1 MPMKSSRFALAV
13 ERPRLALSTAACAIA
28 LALAAQSSSPAAL
41 TAQSPP
47 SVAAQA
53 QRLPRVAAGSGHG
66 VVVLPSGAVKV
77 FSHHNKSG
85 ELGQGHTKEM
95 FADEPLDLPDITD
108 AVDAS
113 AGGEFTLVLRAN
125 GTVLAWGDN
134 RGGQAGQGAKAGLQR
149 WEQLPDVSRPSR
161 VGNLEHVRQL
171 SAGTGH
177 SLALLEDG
185 TVRAWGGNGK
195 GKLGI
200 GTEAGADAGYR
211 VPMPTPVKDL
221 ANVKAV
227 SAGWEHSLAV
237 LEDGTVWAWGGNGFG
252 QIGDEVIS
260 NSWVPRRVP
269 GIDKAI
275 AVVAEGRR
283 SLALRADGT
292 VWVWGDGGFEGTD
305 FGGAKGPS
313 IHTDGSTPWTAKPMQ
328 VPSLRGV
335 TAIAAG
341 AAAMALLS
349 DGTLRAWGYNA
360 YGAMG
365 TGVFAE
371 YPRGLQTPK
380 VTNVVSVS
388 TGFNRTYFVRS
399 DGMVLATGSQRYN
412 VEFDLFTPTPIM
424 RPDGTW
430 LLKKIERK

>member
-1 MPMKSSRFALAV
+1 MRAS
-13 ERPRLALSTAACAIA
+13 RLAPPAMRTRLLRFGAACAAAVAIA
-28 LALAAQSSSPAAL
+28 SQSLPPLAAR
-41 TAQSPP
+41 AQSAPP
-47 SVAAQA
+47 ASAQF
-53 QRLPRVAAGSGHG
+53 QRLPRVAANSGHG

-77 FSHHNKSG
+77 FGHHNKSG
-85 ELGQGHTKEM
+85 ELGQGHTREM
-95 FADEPLDLPDITD
+95 FADEPLDVPGITN

-113 AGGEFTLVLRAN
+113 AGEGFTLVLCTD

-134 RGGQAGQGAKAGLQR
+134 RSGQTGQGAKPGLQR
-149 WEQLPDVSRPSR
+149 WEQLPEVSRPSR
-161 VGNLEHVRQL
+161 VGNLDHVRQI
-171 SAGTGH
+171 SAGASH

-211 VPMPTPVKDL
+211 VPMPTAVKNL

-227 SAGWEHSLAV
+227 SAGWEQSLAV

-252 QIGDEVIS
+252 EIGDEVIS

-269 GIDKAI
+269 GVDKVI

-292 VWVWGDGGFEGTD
+292 VWVWGDGGNEGTD
-305 FGGAKGPS
+305 YGGAKSPS
-313 IHTDGSTPWTAKPMQ
+313 IHTDGSNPWTAIPMQ
-328 VPSLRGV
+328 VPGLRGV

-349 DGTLRAWGYNA
+349 DGTLRAWGYNGF
-360 YGAMG
+360 GAMG
-365 TGVFAE
+365 TGVFYE

-380 VTNVVSVS
+380 ITGVASVT
-388 TGFNRTYFVRS
+388 TGLNRSYFVKTN
-399 DGMVLATGSQRYN
+399 GTVYATGAQRYN
-412 VEFDLFTPTPIM
+412 VEFDLAVPTPIM
-424 RPDGTW
+424 QPDGTW
-430 LLKKIERK
+430 LLKRIERK

>member
-1 MPMKSSRFALAV
+1 MIETLRVAMLATSTRSCLSAL
-13 ERPRLALSTAACAIA
+13 ACAIA
-28 LALAAQSSSPAAL
+28 VALAAQSSPPV
-41 TAQSPP
+41 TAQ
-47 SVAAQA
+47 ATT
-53 QRLPRVAAGSGHG
+53 LPRVAANRGHG
-66 VVVLPSGAVKV
+66 VIVLPSGSVKV
-77 FSHHNKSG
+77 FSHQNKSG
-85 ELGQGHTKEM
+85 ELGQGHTREM
-95 FADEPLDLPDITD
+95 FADEPLGVPGITD

-113 AGGEFTLVLRAN
+113 AGEEFTLVLLSH

-149 WEQLPDVSRPSR
+149 GEQLPDVPRPSR

-171 SAGTGH
+171 SAGAGH

-185 TVRAWGGNGK
+185 TVRAWGFNGK
-195 GKLGI
+195 GRLGI

-211 VPMPTPVKDL
+211 VPMPTVVKDL
-221 ANVKAV
+221 VNVKAV
-227 SAGWEHSLAV
+227 SAGGEHSLAV

-269 GIDKAI
+269 GIDKVV

-292 VWVWGDGGFEGTD
+292 VWVWGDGGNEGTD

-313 IHTDGSTPWTAKPMQ
+313 IHTDGSTPWTATPLQ
-328 VPSLRGV
+328 VPGLRGV

-341 AAAMALLS
+341 AAAMALLA

-360 YGAMG
+360 FGAMG
-365 TGVFAE
+365 TGVYDE
-371 YPRGLQTPK
+371 YPRGLQTPR
-380 VTNVVSVS
+380 VTNVASVT
-388 TGFNRTYFVRS
+388 TGFNRTYFVRR
-399 DGMVLATGSQRYN
+399 DGMILATGAQHYN
-412 VEFDLFTPTPIM
+412 VEFDLAVPTPIM

-430 LLKKIERK
+430 LLKATQRK